1 MQIKNFYC
9 YNLLQTDG
17 AVRIFD
23 VMTETGDMLTSIFT
37 RLRPRLHSTAARW
50 LGSDSDAD
58 DVLQDAFLR
67 LWGKTL
73 DHDMTER
80 AAATAVKSTCIDTL
94 RRRKVRRADPLESV
108 ADIEPANSANDTA
121 EEIYEDVTVLI
132 NGRLSEQARS
142 VLLLR
147 DRDEWEFDAIAEH
160 LGLSEAN
167 VRMILSRARRTVRD
181 LYNQQCRQR

>member
-1 MQIKNFYC
+1 M
-9 YNLLQTDG
+9 
-17 AVRIFD
+17 
-23 VMTETGDMLTSIFT
+23 
-37 RLRPRLHSTAARW
+37 
-50 LGSDSDAD
+50 
-58 DVLQDAFLR
+58 
-67 LWGKTL
+67 
-73 DHDMTER
+73 
-80 AAATAVKSTCIDTL
+80 KSTCIDTL

>member
-1 MQIKNFYC
+1 
-9 YNLLQTDG
+9 
-17 AVRIFD
+17 
-23 VMTETGDMLTSIFT
+23 MTETGDILTSIFT

>member
-23 VMTETGDMLTSIFT
+23 VMTETGDILTSIFT

-108 ADIEPANSANDTA
+108 ADIEPANKR
-121 EEIYEDVTVLI
+121 E
-132 NGRLSEQARS
+132 
-142 VLLLR
+142 
-147 DRDEWEFDAIAEH
+147 
-160 LGLSEAN
+160 
-167 VRMILSRARRTVRD
+167 
-181 LYNQQCRQR
+181 

>member
-1 MQIKNFYC
+1 M
-9 YNLLQTDG
+9 
-17 AVRIFD
+17 
-23 VMTETGDMLTSIFT
+23 
-37 RLRPRLHSTAARW
+37 
-50 LGSDSDAD
+50 
-58 DVLQDAFLR
+58 
-67 LWGKTL
+67 
-73 DHDMTER
+73 
-80 AAATAVKSTCIDTL
+80 
-94 RRRKVRRADPLESV
+94 
-108 ADIEPANSANDTA
+108 
-121 EEIYEDVTVLI
+121 LI